1 MKRNYPISLIALLLL
16 TICFQFHSVKAQS
29 PNQFKYQAVLREASG
44 NIISNQQK
52 TIVINILQ
60 GEENGA
66 SVFTENHNVTTSGQG
81 IINLN
86 IGSINPTGLAAIDW
100 SSATYFIKISVDG
113 IDMGTSQILSVPYA
127 LVAKTVSSF
136 DYLKLTNKPILFT
149 GSYNDLTNKPT
160 LFDGSWQSLS
170 GKPSLASVATTG
182 NYNDLTDKPAG
193 NHFGAVQY
201 WNGNVWVN
209 VEQGLPGQY
218 LQLSASNIPT
228 WSGPTYPS
236 IITASISSITS
247 STATGGGNIT
257 NDGGATVISRG
268 ICWNT
273 STNPTILNYKVI
285 SGNGVGSF
293 ISYLSG
299 LTAETT
305 YYVRAFATNSVG
317 TTYGNEVSFKT
328 DIAPVL
334 PSLTTNIATN
344 ITSNSATLGGN
355 ITSDGNA
362 TVTERGVCYSISPN
376 PTTANTKLVIGSGT
390 GSFTQSASGLTSN
403 TTYYMRAYAINSQ
416 GTAYGNE
423 VNFKTNI
430 ELSLATLT
438 TSAPTNITTTGATLG
453 GNITSDGNATV
464 TERGICYSTS
474 PNPTTANT
482 KLLIGSGTGSFSQA
496 VTGLTANTTY
506 YVRAYA
512 INSQG
517 TAYGNQQTFTTNLE
531 LSLAVLT
538 TSTPTNITTT
548 GATLGGNITSDGN
561 ATVTERGVCYSTS
574 PNPTISN
581 TKLVVGSGTGTFSV
595 SVSGLNANTTYY
607 ARTYAIN
614 SVGLSYGNEINWSTL
629 NTPIVETLA
638 ISFVNGT
645 SAKSGGLIIN
655 TGGSII
661 SSQGLCWSTSP
672 APTILNNKTTS
683 FTSDITQLIPGTL
696 YYLRAYATNVNGTGY
711 GNEIIFN
718 SGYAIG
724 STFAGGIVFYNE
736 LGTGHGL
743 VCAPHDQGSG
753 SWGCDN
759 ISIIGTSTA
768 FGSGAKNTQLIIEK
782 CSVGAAKICYDLVLN
797 GFDDWYLPSLTELSI
812 MKRDLFKTG
821 LGYYNNYLGGYYWSS
836 SLPIGDGDHDVWCD
850 VVMGNPSTTPRITVN
865 TSAFNIRAIRSF

>member
-1 MKRNYPISLIALLLL
+1 
-16 TICFQFHSVKAQS
+16 VKAQS

-403 TTYYMRAYAINSQ
+403 TTYYVRAYAINSQ

-464 TERGICYSTS
+464 TERGVCYSTS

-482 KLLIGSGTGSFSQA
+482 KLVIGSGTGSFSQA
-496 VTGLTANTTY
+496 ITGLTANTTY
-506 YVRAYA
+506 YVRAFA
-512 INSQG
+512 VNSQG
-517 TAYGNQQTFTTNLE
+517 TAYGNQQTFTTSLE

-574 PNPTISN
+574 PNPTTAN
-581 TKLVVGSGTGTFSV
+581 TKLVIGSGTGSFSQAV
-595 SVSGLNANTTYY
+595 TGLTANTTYY
-607 ARTYAIN
+607 VRAYANN
-614 SVGLSYGNEINWSTL
+614 SQGTAYGNEI
-629 NTPIVETLA
+629 
-638 ISFVNGT
+638 SFKTQEEIFGT
-645 SAKSGGLIIN
+645 FIDSRD
-655 TGGSII
+655 
-661 SSQGLCWSTSP
+661 
-672 APTILNNKTTS
+672 NKE
-683 FTSDITQLIPGTL
+683 
-696 YYLRAYATNVNGTGY
+696 YRWVK
-711 GNEIIFN
+711 
-718 SGYAIG
+718 
-724 STFAGGIVFYNE
+724 
-736 LGTGHGL
+736 
-743 VCAPHDQGSG
+743 
-753 SWGCDN
+753 
-759 ISIIGTSTA
+759 IGTQIWMA
-768 FGSGAKNTQLIIEK
+768 ENLA
-782 CSVGAAKICYDLVLN
+782 
-797 GFDDWYLPSLTELSI
+797 YLPSVSPPTEDSYTTPLYHVYSYSGYDTNAAKANSNYSLYGVLYNWQAAKAACPVGWHLPSDNEWKKLEMELGMPQAEADASGDSRVSPI
-812 MKRDLFKTG
+812 ANQLKSTTNWIQMWGNNSSGFNALPGGQRSGQSGTG
-821 LGYYNNYLGGYYWSS
+821 NFYFSGQKGFWWSS
-836 SLPIGDGDHDVWCD
+836 TEGQTLSPWAR
-850 VVMGNPSTTPRITVN
+850 VMTKDNHVIQRGVFLSSQCFSVRCIKD
-865 TSAFNIRAIRSF
+865 